1 MSTIHLEPL
10 QSEGLFYCFTC
21 GECFLV
27 NIWSTNYRK
36 YPYKSPRFT
45 LFTFDNK
52 KQKIL
57 GNKRLPALLVFTVCY
72 FKLMSYPSPPEAGS
86 LFPQQKRGCITRCS
100 PSQLLEPAMGIEPAT
115 YWLRINIFLS
125 LYIFL
130 YLIISWFY
138 LTLYNI
144 SLASGILIK

>member
-86 LFPQQKRGCITRCS
+86 LFHKRKGAASRDAAPLYYWSRRWELNPRPTDYES
-100 PSQLLEPAMGIEPAT
+100 VALPLSYAGLL
-115 YWLRINIFLS
+115 
-125 LYIFL
+125 
-130 YLIISWFY
+130 
-138 LTLYNI
+138 
-144 SLASGILIK
+144 